1 MSSQPIGL
9 LSQYWCKY
17 QQEGRFLLVGAN
29 VFVADAVLFYL
40 LFETFGLPLIWA
52 RVGAFSVAVVLSWF
66 ANRCWTFSGRQQ
78 AAKSRQLIMSVL
90 VSSMAAVANLSVFY
104 LISLWLGQS
113 LLDTALAFSVGVLT
127 GLVLNWFGANFWTF
141 RSLNID

>member
-1 MSSQPIGL
+1 
-9 LSQYWCKY
+9 
-17 QQEGRFLLVGAN
+17 
-29 VFVADAVLFYL
+29 
-40 LFETFGLPLIWA
+40 
-52 RVGAFSVAVVLSWF
+52 
-66 ANRCWTFSGRQQ
+66 
-78 AAKSRQLIMSVL
+78 
-90 VSSMAAVANLSVFY
+90 MAAVANLSVFY